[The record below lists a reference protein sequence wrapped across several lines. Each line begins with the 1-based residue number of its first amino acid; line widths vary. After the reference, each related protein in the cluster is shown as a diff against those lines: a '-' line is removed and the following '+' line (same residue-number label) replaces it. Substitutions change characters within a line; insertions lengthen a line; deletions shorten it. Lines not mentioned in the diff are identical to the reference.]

1 MQIAVDEMENWSMQ
15 NCPISSTRKTKRRVN
30 NLLRYTA
37 DRQTDRQTDRQINK
51 GKIITSFVKITNHHP
66 DRKNKSFT
74 ESDFT

>member
-15 NCPISSTRKTKRRVN
+15 NCPIFSTRKTKRRVN

-37 DRQTDRQTDRQINK
+37 DRQTDRQINK